1 MLRNAMDTATR
12 YDESLNEAC
21 CVKSKENTVL
31 DNVRETRDILTKTSG
46 YLEQL
51 KMFLK
56 VSPEEDSSVRPNVIP
71 DFYNDVADLKTVASE
86 NLDKVRAIM
95 DIIGLEG

>member
-1 MLRNAMDTATR
+1 MFQN
-12 YDESLNEAC
+12 ESLNGAC
-21 CVKSKENTVL
+21 SVKPKENTVL
-31 DNVRETRDILTKTSG
+31 DNVRETRDILKKTSDC
-46 YLEQL
+46 LERL

-56 VSPEEDSSVRPNVIP
+56 VSPVSPEECNGVCIDNIP

-86 NLDKVRAIM
+86 NLAKVRAIM

>member
-1 MLRNAMDTATR
+1 MFQN
-12 YDESLNEAC
+12 ESLNEAC

-31 DNVRETRDILTKTSG
+31 DNVRETREILMKTSDC
-46 YLEQL
+46 LERL

-56 VSPEEDSSVRPNVIP
+56 VSPEEDCCKCPDTIP
-71 DFYNDVADLKTVASE
+71 DFYNDVADLKTVAAE
-86 NLDKVRAIM
+86 NLALVRVIM

>member
-1 MLRNAMDTATR
+1 MFQN
-12 YDESLNEAC
+12 ESLNEAC
-21 CVKSKENTVL
+21 CVKPKENTVL
-31 DNVRETRDILTKTSG
+31 DNVRETRDILTKTSNC
-46 YLEQL
+46 LERL
-51 KMFLK
+51 RSFLK
-56 VSPEEDSSVRPNVIP
+56 ATPEECSCVCTDSIP

>member
-1 MLRNAMDTATR
+1 MFQN
-12 YDESLNEAC
+12 ESLNEAC

-51 KMFLK
+51 KTFLK
-56 VSPEEDSSVRPNVIP
+56 VSPEEDSSVRPNAIP

>member
-1 MLRNAMDTATR
+1 MFQN
-12 YDESLNEAC
+12 ENLNGAC
-21 CVKSKENTVL
+21 CVKAKENTVL
-31 DNVRETRDILTKTSG
+31 DNVRETRDILTKTSDC
-46 YLEQL
+46 LERL

-56 VSPEEDSSVRPNVIP
+56 LSPEEASGLRTDSIS

-86 NLDKVRAIM
+86 NLAKVGAIM

>member
-1 MLRNAMDTATR
+1 MFQN
-12 YDESLNEAC
+12 ESLNDAC
-21 CVKSKENTVL
+21 CVKAKENTVL
-31 DNVRETRDILTKTSG
+31 DNVRETRDILMKTSDC
-46 YLEQL
+46 LERL

-56 VSPEEDSSVRPNVIP
+56 LSPEEASVLRTDSIS

-86 NLDKVRAIM
+86 NLAKVRAIM

>member
-1 MLRNAMDTATR
+1 MFPN
-12 YDESLNEAC
+12 ESLNEAC

-31 DNVRETRDILTKTSG
+31 DNVRETRDILTKTSDC
-46 YLEQL
+46 LERL

-56 VSPEEDSSVRPNVIP
+56 LSPEEASVLRTDSIS

-86 NLDKVRAIM
+86 NLAKVRAIM

>member
-1 MLRNAMDTATR
+1 MFQN
-12 YDESLNEAC
+12 ENLNNAC

-31 DNVRETRDILTKTSG
+31 DNVRETRDILTKTSDC
-46 YLEQL
+46 LERL

-56 VSPEEDSSVRPNVIP
+56 LSPEEASVLRTDSIS

-86 NLDKVRAIM
+86 NLAKVRAIM